1 MNAENIV
8 IGVGFL
14 VIGITVGFLAM
25 FILRMAIHARKF
37 QFAGCLAVVTT
48 LSGGGFL
55 SYLTKPIHFG
65 LYSIGFF
72 FGFVAYLFYLLSPTS
87 RQSPLSDVPSRAPLI
102 NLPETS
108 ENDE

>member
-48 LSGGGFL
+48 LSGGGPLFDWFL
-55 SYLTKPIHFG
+55 FWFRRISLLPTQSDLETKSALG
-65 LYSIGFF
+65 CAVKGT
-72 FGFVAYLFYLLSPTS
+72 AYKSS
-87 RQSPLSDVPSRAPLI
+87 RNER
-102 NLPETS
+102 E
-108 ENDE
+108 